1 VIKGISFEVKP
12 GQMVALLGATGS
24 GKSTIINLLSRFY
37 NPTAGRITIDG
48 YDTQVVELRSLRRQ
62 VGFVLQDTWLLAA
75 SVRENIAFGVPQ
87 ATELE
92 IVEAAR
98 EAQAH
103 EFIMAMPLG
112 YDTSI
117 GERGITLSGG
127 QKQRIAIARALLT
140 DPRILVL
147 DDATSSV
154 DTETERLIQQALM
167 RLMHRRTTFVIAHR
181 LSTVRNADLILLLD
195 KGQIIASGT
204 HRTLINESPQY
215 AELYQLQLRPA
226 ERALLEGEA

>member
-1 VIKGISFEVKP
+1 
-12 GQMVALLGATGS
+12 M
-24 GKSTIINLLSRFY
+24 
-37 NPTAGRITIDG
+37 
-48 YDTQVVELRSLRRQ
+48 
-62 VGFVLQDTWLLAA
+62 
-75 SVRENIAFGVPQ
+75 Q
-87 ATELE
+87 AELE

-112 YDTSI
+112 YDTLI

-167 RLMHRRTTFVIAHR
+167 HV
-181 LSTVRNADLILLLD
+181 
-195 KGQIIASGT
+195 
-204 HRTLINESPQY
+204 
-215 AELYQLQLRPA
+215 
-226 ERALLEGEA
+226 